1 MTHPPTGGLDPTAAA
16 LLPPVLA
23 EPVEAAV
30 RAALREHGIDGPA
43 AGTVLQVVAQAAATW
58 AADHLTATG
67 LLHVLNQLGADL
79 RTTPAPERPAQP

>member
-1 MTHPPTGGLDPTAAA
+1 MTNPSPGLDPAAAA
-16 LLPPVLA
+16 LLPTVLA

-30 RAALREHGIDGPA
+30 RTALREHGLDGPA
-43 AGTVLQVVAQAAATW
+43 AGAVLQVVAQAAATTW

-67 LLHVLNQLGADL
+67 LLHILNKLGADL